1 MVQLIVGEKGKGKT
15 KILLDKANA
24 EVKNANGSVVYL
36 DKSTKHM
43 YELNNKIRL
52 IDVMEY
58 GIENSDEFVGFIR
71 GIVSQDHDLEQMYL
85 DGFLKISRLES
96 CPENISKV
104 MASLEKISET
114 YKISFI
120 ISLSKDETKQ
130 KSKKPLHTLKKP
142 GVRRLLFVRAQRSP
156 RDVILPKRLSR

>member
-24 EVKNANGSVVYL
+24 EVRNANGSVVYL

-85 DGFLKISRLES
+85 DGFLKISRLENS
-96 CPENISKV
+96 PENISKV
-104 MASLEKISET
+104 MASLEKIAEC
-114 YKISFI
+114 YNVSFI
-120 ISLSKDETKQ
+120 ISLSKDEKDL
-130 KSKKPLHTLKKP
+130 PE
-142 GVRRLLFVRAQRSP
+142 
-156 RDVILPKRLSR
+156 DVKHMIVTSL